1 MNKLKLLILGGLL
14 LTFAACKQSKET
26 ASTNTGTEAIETIEA
41 ISQKPDSV
49 PATSR
54 LVLTFFSP
62 ASGVDIK
69 SVNRFEEFI
78 GEYAGEK
85 GINIDY
91 EKTHWGREGETDF
104 CLELTELD
112 PKQQADFVSKT
123 RILMESAEH
132 LNIYEN
138 APCKH
143 RRKRE

>member
-1 MNKLKLLILGGLL
+1 MNKLNIAIVGILL
-14 LTFAACKQSKET
+14 FAFFSCKPSKEAAT
-26 ASTNTGTEAIETIEA
+26 PD
-41 ISQKPDSV
+41 ISEPVVAELTQKTDSF

-78 GEYAGEK
+78 GEYAGEI

-104 CLELTELD
+104 CLELSELD
-112 PKQQADFVSKT
+112 AKQQADFVSKT
-123 RILMESAEH
+123 KILMEKAEH

-138 APCKH
+138 SPCKH

>member
-1 MNKLKLLILGGLL
+1 MNKLNIAIVGILL
-14 LTFAACKQSKET
+14 FAFFSCKQSKEAAT
-26 ASTNTGTEAIETIEA
+26 SD
-41 ISQKPDSV
+41 ISEPVVAELTQKTDSF

-78 GEYAGEK
+78 GEYAGEI

-104 CLELTELD
+104 CLELSELD
-112 PKQQADFVSKT
+112 AKQQADFVSKT
-123 RILMESAEH
+123 KILMEKAEH

-138 APCKH
+138 SPCKH

>member
-1 MNKLKLLILGGLL
+1 MNKLRLVILGSLLIALSS
-14 LTFAACKQSKET
+14 CKQSKET
-26 ASTNTGTEAIETIEA
+26 ASINTTNEVIKETT
-41 ISQKPDSV
+41 QKADSF

-78 GEYAGEK
+78 GEFAGEK